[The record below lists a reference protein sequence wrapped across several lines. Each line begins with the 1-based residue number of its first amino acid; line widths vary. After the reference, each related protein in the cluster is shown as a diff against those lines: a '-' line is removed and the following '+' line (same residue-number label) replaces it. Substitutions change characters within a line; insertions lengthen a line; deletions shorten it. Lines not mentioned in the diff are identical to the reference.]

1 MASKT
6 SLAVAQS
13 ANQKLLR
20 KEGVEILRS
29 MSLSEWLGLCRPTDK
44 AEESRY
50 CREWIKANTEPS
62 KQSPQRLIVSD
73 HVALNQPFMSLKL
86 ID

>member
-6 SLAVAQS
+6 SLAVSQA

-29 MSLSEWLGLCRPTDK
+29 MRLSEWLELCRPADK

-50 CREWIKANTEPS
+50 CRAWIEANTEPS

-73 HVALNQPFMSLKL
+73 HVALHQPFMSVNFM
-86 ID
+86 D